1 LQTPVTPYS
10 DQRPKK
16 EQVKAMFDNI
26 SGKYDFLN
34 HFLSLGIDV
43 LWRKKA
49 VKMLASLH
57 PKKILDLATGTGDF
71 ALECLVLNPDKVTG
85 LDISPGMLQV
95 GIEKMKRK
103 KADKVEMLLG
113 DCEHL
118 HFEDN
123 AYDAIT
129 VGFGVRNFENLEQGL
144 SEMHRV
150 LRPGGKAV
158 VLEPSFPVTFPM
170 KQLFSLYFRFIL
182 PIVGRLVSS
191 DTSAYTYLPA
201 SVEVFP
207 EGEKFLE
214 ICDRIGFNKTV
225 WHPLTFGI
233 CALYIL
239 EK

>member
-1 LQTPVTPYS
+1 MQTPVTPYS

-49 VKMLASLH
+49 VKMLASIR

-118 HFEDN
+118 PFEDN
-123 AYDAIT
+123 SYDAIT

-158 VLEPSFPVTFPM
+158 VLEPSFPASFPM

-214 ICDRIGFNKTV
+214 ICDRIGFSKTV

>member
-158 VLEPSFPVTFPM
+158 VLEPSFPFSFPM

-214 ICDRIGFNKTV
+214 ICDRIGFSKTV

>member
-1 LQTPVTPYS
+1 
-10 DQRPKK
+10 
-16 EQVKAMFDNI
+16 MFDNI

-49 VKMLASLH
+49 VKMLASIR

-118 HFEDN
+118 PFEDN
-123 AYDAIT
+123 SYDAIT

-158 VLEPSFPVTFPM
+158 VLEPSFPASFPM

-214 ICDRIGFNKTV
+214 ICDRIGFSKTV

>member
-49 VKMLASLH
+49 VKMLASIR

-118 HFEDN
+118 PFEDN
-123 AYDAIT
+123 SYDAIT

-158 VLEPSFPVTFPM
+158 VLEPSFPASFPM

-214 ICDRIGFNKTV
+214 ICDRIGFSKTV